1 MKNATGWAVCV
12 AASLLGVGC
21 AKEAIRPPQF
31 MAGPSVSSDAFD
43 PGLAAPPV
51 RVGDVFVYDNPVER
65 LEVVAIGDHFIDY
78 RDGQGGYSKGTWSAV
93 LPKLRWASTY
103 SAGNRT
109 LTRVE
114 GTLHPLAKGNRI
126 VFREDTMGAR
136 PGIAFYG
143 TWECV
148 VQDQVQVTVKAGTAQ
163 TWQILCSVDGRERS
177 LLNYSDELGG
187 LVRMAYVMDDGSTI
201 IRQLTGYGRRQQPAA
216 AESAAD
222 APAKQL

>member
-1 MKNATGWAVCV
+1 MKSATGWAVCV
-12 AASLLGVGC
+12 AATLLGGGC

-31 MAGPSVSSDAFD
+31 LSGPSVSSDAFD
-43 PGLAAPPV
+43 PGLASAPV
-51 RVGDVFVYDNPVER
+51 RIGDVFVYDNPVER

-103 SAGNRT
+103 SAGARH
-109 LTRVE
+109 LTRIE

-136 PGIAFYG
+136 PGLTFHG
-143 TWECV
+143 TWECE
-148 VQDQVQVTVKAGTAQ
+148 VQDQAQITVKAGSAE
-163 TWQILCSVDGRERS
+163 TWQILCRVDGRERS

-201 IRQLTGYGRRQQPAA
+201 VRQLTGYGRRQAPAA
-216 AESAAD
+216 ADGAAD
-222 APAKQL
+222 APAKQP